1 MKQNFFPSE
10 MRNVDILV
18 TGGCGFIGGN
28 LVKELVSRG
37 AKVIVVDIS
46 LDPRSLFFQNKLQ
59 KKTNLK
65 ILDIRDRQKI
75 LNFFKKNKFEYII
88 HLAAQPLVDK
98 AFENP
103 YESFETNIMGTVNI
117 LEAVRLTRRVKG
129 IIVASSD
136 KAYGKS
142 DKAYIEDK
150 SPLRGDHP
158 YDVSKSCEDLI
169 AYSYYKTYNLPIV
182 ITRFGNVYGEGDLN
196 FGRIIPDICK
206 AIIKNEI
213 LFLRSDGSFIRDYV
227 YVKDVVDGYIFL
239 LENIRKVKGEAFNFS
254 SKDTLSVIE
263 VVKKAE
269 KVLKTK
275 IPLRFLNRARNEIPY
290 QHLDDK
296 KIKKIGWSPAY
307 TINHSLKDTLSWYTK
322 LLETG

>member
-1 MKQNFFPSE
+1 
-10 MRNVDILV
+10 MRGKNILV

-37 AKVIVVDIS
+37 VKVTVVDIF
-46 LDPRSLFFQNKLQ
+46 LDPMSLFSQNKLQ

-65 ILDIRDRQKI
+65 ILDIRDRQKV
-75 LNFFKKNKFEYII
+75 LNFFKKIKPEYVI

-98 AFENP
+98 AYENP
-103 YESFETNIMGTVNI
+103 YESFETNIMGTINI
-117 LEAVRLTRRVKG
+117 LEAVRLIGGVKA

-142 DKAYIEDK
+142 SKTCIEDIT
-150 SPLRGDHP
+150 PLRGDHP

-169 AYSYYKTYNLPIV
+169 AYSYYKTYGLPIA

-196 FGRIIPDICK
+196 FGRIIPDICR
-206 AIIKNEI
+206 AVIKNEI
-213 LFLRSDGSFIRDYV
+213 LLLRSDGSLIRDYV
-227 YVKDVVDGYIFL
+227 YVKDVVNGYIFL
-239 LENIRKVKGEAFNFS
+239 LKNMRKVKGEAFNFS
-254 SKDTLSVIE
+254 SDDTLSVIE

-269 KVLKTK
+269 KILKTK
-275 IPLRFLNRARNEIPY
+275 IPLKILNRARNEIPY

-307 TINHSLKDTLSWYTK
+307 TINHTLKDTLLWYTK
-322 LLETG
+322 LLETR

>member
-1 MKQNFFPSE
+1 MESVEMKNT
-10 MRNVDILV
+10 NILV

-37 AKVIVVDIS
+37 ANVTVVDIF
-46 LDPRSLFFQNKLQ
+46 LNPRSVFSQNNY
-59 KKTNLK
+59 KKMTNLK
-65 ILDIRDRQKI
+65 ILDIRDRKKTLAFLRKI
-75 LNFFKKNKFEYII
+75 KPEYVI
-88 HLAAQPLVDK
+88 HLAAQPLVENAYD
-98 AFENP
+98 NP

-117 LEAVRLTRRVKG
+117 LEAVRLTGGVKG

-142 DKAYIEDK
+142 DRAYIEDIT
-150 SPLRGDHP
+150 PLRGDHP

-169 AYSYYKTYNLPIV
+169 AYSYYKTYDLPIV

-206 AIIKNEI
+206 SIVKNEV
-213 LFLRSDGSFIRDYV
+213 LLLRSDGSFIRDYV
-227 YVKDVVDGYIFL
+227 YVKDVVGGYIFL
-239 LENIRKVKGEAFNFS
+239 LENIRTVKGEAFNFS
-254 SKDTLSVIE
+254 SKDTFSVLE

-269 KVLKTK
+269 NVLKVK
-275 IPLRFLNRARNEIPY
+275 IPLKILNRAKNEIPY

-296 KIKKIGWSPAY
+296 KIKKVGWSPEY
-307 TINHSLKDTLSWYTK
+307 SINHTLKDTLSWYTK